1 MGWIR
6 SRKGGQNYTMPTAP
20 YLLAMNGKRIGDEG
34 EELAARYL
42 QDLGHRLI
50 ARNWRHGRLE
60 VDLITREGDTVVFTE
75 VKTRKNSR
83 FGHPDAFVD
92 AVKQDRL
99 VRAATAWLAREGHE
113 GAIRFDII
121 GIIRNRDE
129 PPRLT
134 HIPDA
139 FFPFH

>member
-1 MGWIR
+1 
-6 SRKGGQNYTMPTAP
+6 MPVAT
-20 YLLAMNGKRIGDEG
+20 YLLGMNGKRIGDEG

-42 QDLGHRLI
+42 QELGHRLL
-50 ARNWRHGRLE
+50 ARNWRSGRLE
-60 VDLITREGDTVVFTE
+60 IDLITRAGDTVVFTE
-75 VKTRKNSR
+75 VKTRRDTR
-83 FGHPDAFVD
+83 FGHPDEFVD
-92 AVKQDRL
+92 GVKQDRL

-113 GAIRFDII
+113 GEIRFDII
-121 GIIRNRDE
+121 GIILKGDD